1 MTNIRVLNPVSEL
14 RGPAQTSD
22 PALRPNNLDGLNIG
36 LVWNRKRGGDAVLN
50 RVGSKLKEMDSRPTT
65 ILDSV
70 MSCKYTYHLR
80 LTLSLYKSSN
90 TRLQFR

>member
-1 MTNIRVLNPVSEL
+1 MANMRVLNPVSEL

-50 RVGSKLKEMDSRPTT
+50 RVGSKLKE
-65 ILDSV
+65 
-70 MSCKYTYHLR
+70 KYQNIN
-80 LTLSLYKSSN
+80 LTLYEGGIPTPTDVLDKVANECDVAVGSSSD
-90 TRLQFR
+90 